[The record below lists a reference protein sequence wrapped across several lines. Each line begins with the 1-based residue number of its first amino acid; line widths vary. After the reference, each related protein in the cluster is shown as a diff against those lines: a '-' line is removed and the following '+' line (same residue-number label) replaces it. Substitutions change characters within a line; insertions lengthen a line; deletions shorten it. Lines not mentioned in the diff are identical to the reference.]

1 MVPFN
6 ANSDNYDDYLQ
17 AAADEISAETEKA
30 TEKFAS
36 IRNQLESILMQLE
49 AWESDRSEFIQREQ
63 IEDYAHP
70 EVLEDFDFASDAA
83 VEDLYTAWDEFTEA
97 ESVFNED
104 TTLIKK
110 LKTRI
115 GDAINID
122 LGEFE

>member
-1 MVPFN
+1 MIPFN
-6 ANSDNYDDYLQ
+6 ANSDNYDDFLQ
-17 AAADEISAETEKA
+17 SAANEISAETEKA
-30 TEKFAS
+30 SEKFAS
-36 IRNQLESILMQLE
+36 IRNQLEYILMQLE

-70 EVLEDFDFASDAA
+70 EDLEDFDFASDAA